1 MGCDFGQGYYFSEPL
16 EAEVALQRLQSR
28 RPFQPRRGTAST
40 QELETLANDDTIMIP
55 ADSIDFTGRE
65 PQLGMSELALGN
77 RSVGACVLTVPWIAP
92 RADLLGVSAIP
103 AARAP

>member
-65 PQLGMSELALGN
+65 PQESH
-77 RSVGACVLTVPWIAP
+77 
-92 RADLLGVSAIP
+92 
-103 AARAP
+103 